1 MTIGGKSENIGDRTP
16 ALWIHKSRGVHIATT
31 LNGKPSVGKFFRT
44 KKPPINEWTT
54 VEISQARKGSK
65 YMFSLVLKGE
75 TLWSVENTQPR
86 QFSDVHVYAS
96 SEWSVAQA
104 GSIRGF
110 KIENKMPG
118 KNKQIYGRQLEISNI
133 SVSFQF

>member
-31 LNGKPSVGKFFRT
+31 LNGKPSVGKFFRK
-44 KKPPINEWTT
+44 KKPPINEWST

-65 YMFSLVLKGE
+65 FIFSLVLKGE
-75 TLWSVENTQPR
+75 TLWSVENREPR

-96 SEWSVAQA
+96 SEWFVAQA

-110 KIENKMPG
+110 KIENMMPG
-118 KNKQIYGRQLEISNI
+118 KNNLLCSRQLRISNL

>member
-1 MTIGGKSENIGDRTP
+1 MTIGGRSGNVGDRTP
-16 ALWIHKSRGVHIATT
+16 ALWIHKTRGVYISTT
-31 LNGKPSVGKFFRT
+31 LDGKPTVGKFFRT

-65 YMFSLVLKGE
+65 YMFSLIIKGE
-75 TLWSVENTQPR
+75 ILRSVENTQPR
-86 QFSDVHVYAS
+86 RFSDIHVYAS

-110 KIENKMPG
+110 KIENMMPG
-118 KNKQIYGRQLEISNI
+118 KNKQFDGRKSSISNL

>member
-1 MTIGGKSENIGDRTP
+1 MTIGGKIENIGDRTP
-16 ALWIHKSRGVHIATT
+16 ALWIHKSRGVYIATT
-31 LNGKPSVGKFFRT
+31 LNGKANVGKIFRS

-65 YMFSLVLKGE
+65 FMFSLVLKGE

-86 QFSDVHVYAS
+86 PFSDVHVYAS

-118 KNKQIYGRQLEISNI
+118 KNKQIYVRQL
-133 SVSFQF
+133 